1 MSGVLGNIYNNV
13 SFALYEHTKAM
24 ARLQEQVST
33 GSRINRPSDDP
44 STAHQILGL
53 NSYGRSLETYM
64 GSLSEATKSLEF
76 SSTVIEEIISL
87 LVEAKVRVSQVSSGT
102 YGEEV
107 REMTAEGINDL
118 LEQTVLLAN
127 SRHMDQ
133 YIFSGGST
141 SVVPYV
147 VERTDGQITGVSYQ
161 GSSEGREIEV
171 APGVETSIFYAG
183 DDIFCSDDRGA
194 PVFVGDTGAAV
205 GTGTSSVS
213 GYVWL
218 EVSGSAGSWD
228 LSIDGGLSTF
238 NTDGTDTN
246 LAVTDSRTGAV
257 LYVDTTA
264 INSTGVDLVSV
275 PGTHDIFNTL
285 ITVRDIFKNEREL
298 SDAQLKEL
306 HDSAFNS
313 LDEVH
318 DFVVQKSVA
327 LGAKIG
333 FLDGLRDSLQSLKY
347 NTEDE
352 TTLLQEADIA
362 QIAIDLSRRE
372 VLYEMSL
379 SIAAKVMSISLL
391 DFIT

>member
-1 MSGVLGNIYNNV
+1 
-13 SFALYEHTKAM
+13 
-24 ARLQEQVST
+24 
-33 GSRINRPSDDP
+33 
-44 STAHQILGL
+44 
-53 NSYGRSLETYM
+53 M

-213 GYVWL
+213 GYVWP
-218 EVSGSAGSWD
+218 EH
-228 LSIDGGLSTF
+228 F
-238 NTDGTDTN
+238 
-246 LAVTDSRTGAV
+246 
-257 LYVDTTA
+257 
-264 INSTGVDLVSV
+264 
-275 PGTHDIFNTL
+275 
-285 ITVRDIFKNEREL
+285 
-298 SDAQLKEL
+298 
-306 HDSAFNS
+306 
-313 LDEVH
+313 
-318 DFVVQKSVA
+318 
-327 LGAKIG
+327 
-333 FLDGLRDSLQSLKY
+333 
-347 NTEDE
+347 
-352 TTLLQEADIA
+352 
-362 QIAIDLSRRE
+362 
-372 VLYEMSL
+372 
-379 SIAAKVMSISLL
+379 
-391 DFIT
+391 

>member
-1 MSGVLGNIYNNV
+1 
-13 SFALYEHTKAM
+13 
-24 ARLQEQVST
+24 
-33 GSRINRPSDDP
+33 
-44 STAHQILGL
+44 
-53 NSYGRSLETYM
+53 M
-64 GSLSEATKSLEF
+64 GSLSQAMSSLEF
-76 SSTVIEEIISL
+76 SSTVIEEIISFL
-87 LVEAKVRVSQVSSGT
+87 AEAKVRITQVSSGT
-102 YGEEV
+102 YDDEA
-107 REMTAEGINDL
+107 RERTAEGINDL

-127 SRHMDQ
+127 SRRMDQ

-141 SVVPYV
+141 SVAPYV

-161 GSSEGREIEV
+161 GSSEGRDIEV
-171 APGVETSIFYAG
+171 APGVETSVFYTG

-194 PVFVGDTGAAV
+194 PVFLGDTGAAG
-205 GTGTSSVS
+205 GTWTSSVS

-218 EVSGSAGSWD
+218 EVSGSAGDWD

-238 NTDGTDTN
+238 NTDGTHSN

-264 INSTGVDLVSV
+264 INSAGVELVSV

-285 ITVRDIFKNEREL
+285 ITVRDIFENEREL

-306 HDSAFNS
+306 RDSAFSS

-318 DFVVQKSVA
+318 NLLVQKSVT
-327 LGAKIG
+327 LGSKIG
-333 FLDGLRDSLQSLKY
+333 FLDDLKGSLQGLKY

-352 TTLLQEADIA
+352 ATLLQEADIA
-362 QIAIDLSRRE
+362 QIVIDLSRRE
-372 VLYEMSL
+372 VLYQMSL